1 MPSALRSPLVRRIVS
16 AYTINRLGTWL
27 GAVALSLAVYD
38 RTHSAIAVAGLL
50 IAAQVLPAIA
60 VPAVVSRAEASQHGA
75 ELSGLYFVEFATTAA
90 LAVLVGHFF
99 YPAILLLVAVDGT
112 AALAASA
119 LLRAAAARAG
129 RRHAEEVLAEP
140 PSAAQTQMGEQQ
152 VNAAIN
158 VAFSATF
165 VAGPILGAALVAG
178 PGAAAALYLDAA
190 SFLVCGL
197 MLIDRRPYVEE
208 AEGAT
213 VTARMRAA
221 WNYINERPA
230 LKALLL
236 TQTAALV
243 FFESAAPIEVAYAK
257 STLHAG
263 DRGYGLLVTT
273 WGLGAVLGSI
283 VFARAEQRSLSSM
296 ISLGTLAVGLAY
308 IGFAAAPTLV
318 VGCVAALV
326 GGIGNGIQWAPLISA
341 VQLLTPASLH
351 GRVMGALESLGAI
364 SPAIGL
370 TLGGVL
376 VAATSPRIAFLVVG
390 IGAALATIAFM
401 RVPIQP
407 VSERDGAAETLSP
420 DLPSIGDPAAR

>member
-1 MPSALRSPLVRRIVS
+1 VPSPLRSPLVRRIVA

-27 GAVALSLAVYD
+27 GVVALSLAVYD

-50 IAAQVLPAIA
+50 MAAQVLPAIA
-60 VPAVVSRAEASQHGA
+60 VPAVVTRAEASKRGG
-75 ELSGLYFVEFATTAA
+75 ELSGLYFVECATTVA
-90 LAVLVGHFF
+90 LAVLVTHFS

-119 LLRAAAARAG
+119 LLRAEAARAG
-129 RRHAEEVLAEP
+129 RGAVQAVSAEP
-140 PSAAQTQMGEQQ
+140 PSEAQKQMGEQK

-178 PGAAAALYLDAA
+178 SGAATALYLDAA
-190 SFLVCGL
+190 SFLICGA
-197 MLIDRRPYVEE
+197 MLIDRHPHVEE
-208 AEGAT
+208 AEGST
-213 VTARMRAA
+213 VAARLRAA

-230 LKALLL
+230 LRALLL
-236 TQTAALV
+236 IQTAALV

-257 STLHAG
+257 TTLHAG

-273 WGLGAVLGSI
+273 WGLGAVVGSI
-283 VFARAEQRSLSSM
+283 IFARAGQRSLSSM

-308 IGFAAAPTLV
+308 IGFAVSPTLV
-318 VGCVAALV
+318 LACVAALL
-326 GGIGNGIQWAPLISA
+326 GGVGNGIQWAPLISA
-341 VQLLTPASLH
+341 VQLLTPPNLH

-364 SPAIGL
+364 SPAVGL

-376 VAATSPRIAFLVVG
+376 VALTSPRIAFLVVG
-390 IGAALATIAFM
+390 IGAALATLAFM
-401 RVPIQP
+401 RVPIEP
-407 VSERDGAAETLSP
+407 NAATDVGVAMSP
-420 DLPSIGDPAAR
+420 DLPSVGDPAPH